1 MWFEMGIL
9 VDVENM
15 MFKIVHIDAND
26 EVVNHPYLEGGTF
39 TVARKFDIDGHPIE
53 EY

>member
-1 MWFEMGIL
+1 MWYEMGIL

-15 MFKIVHIDAND
+15 IFKIVYIDPNE
-26 EVVNHPYLEGGTF
+26 EVVDLPFLEGGTF
-39 TVARKFDIDGHPIE
+39 TVARKFDIDGYPIE